1 MLLRSEEF
9 AWKVGAQYAGQE
21 STGSRNSWDPVS
33 GAEMGQNDPEG
44 GGGAG
49 PLHRCPSIAVTDTTE
64 GADPEG
70 GGWGEVG

>member
-1 MLLRSEEF
+1 MPGKR
-9 AWKVGAQYAGQE
+9 AQAVGIPGIQCQGRKW
-21 STGSRNSWDPVS
+21 GK
-33 GAEMGQNDPEG
+33 GDPEG

-49 PLHRCPSIAVTDTTE
+49 PLHRCPSIAVTDTME